1 MEGIFKALS
10 EPVRRSVLD
19 LLAKQPLNVNQIA
32 DRFPAISRPAI
43 SQHLTVLEEAGLI
56 KIYKAGRER
65 YGCLNSQAFG
75 ELQVWLGKFLS
86 LGASA
91 SEYGVLLNPENLSSA
106 GTLTQPVML
115 QAMLSRDPRFDGRF
129 YIAVKTTG
137 IFCRPV
143 CSASPKP
150 ENVLFFRTREEA
162 AKQGYR
168 ACKRCKP

>member
-1 MEGIFKALS
+1 MGDVFKALV

-32 DRFPAISRPAI
+32 EHFPSISRPAI
-43 SQHLTVLEEAGLI
+43 SQHLAVLEEAGLI

-65 YGCLNSQAFG
+65 YGCLHSQAFLD
-75 ELQVWLGKFLS
+75 LQAWLGKYLS
-86 LGASA
+86 LDVSV
-91 SEYGVLLNPENLSSA
+91 SEYGVLLNPENLSTSQS
-106 GTLTQPVML
+106 LTQPVML
-115 QAMLSRDPRFDGRF
+115 QAMLSRDSRFDGRF

-150 ENVLFFRTREEA
+150 ENVLFFRTQAEA
-162 AKQGYR
+162 IKGGFR

>member
-1 MEGIFKALS
+1 MTDVFKALA

-19 LLAKQPLNVNQIA
+19 LLAGQPLNVNQIA
-32 DRFPAISRPAI
+32 DHFPSISRPAV
-43 SQHLTVLEEAGLI
+43 SQHLAVLEEAGLI

-65 YGCLNSQAFG
+65 YGCLHSQAFR
-75 ELQVWLGKFLS
+75 ELQAWLGKYLA
-86 LGASA
+86 LGNSVG
-91 SEYGVLLNPENLSSA
+91 EYGVLLNAENLSA
-106 GTLTQPVML
+106 PELLTQPVML
-115 QAMLSRDPRFDGRF
+115 QAMLSRDVRFDGRF

-150 ENVLFFRTREEA
+150 ENVLFFRTRAEA
-162 AKQGYR
+162 VKGGFR

>member
-1 MEGIFKALS
+1 MADVFKALA

-19 LLAKQPLNVNQIA
+19 LLARQPLNVNQIA
-32 DRFPAISRPAI
+32 DHFPAMSRPAI

-65 YGCLNSQAFG
+65 YGCLHRQAFDD
-75 ELQVWLGKFLS
+75 LQAWLGKFLA
-86 LGASA
+86 LGVPVG
-91 SEYGVLLNPENLSSA
+91 EYGILLNPENLSDA
-106 GTLTQPVML
+106 EALTQPVML
-115 QAMLSRDPRFDGRF
+115 QAMLSRDARFDGRF

-137 IFCRPV
+137 IYCRPV

-150 ENVLFFRTREEA
+150 ENVLFFRTSAEA
-162 AKQGYR
+162 VKGGFR